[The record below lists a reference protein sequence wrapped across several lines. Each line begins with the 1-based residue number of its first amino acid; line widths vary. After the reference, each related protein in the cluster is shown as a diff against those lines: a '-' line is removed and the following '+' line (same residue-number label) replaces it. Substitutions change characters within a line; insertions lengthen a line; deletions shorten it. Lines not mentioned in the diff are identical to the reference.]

1 MPAIAFA
8 FKQLSDKVSGR
19 SNIKRIKAQ
28 RDHYAKK
35 SRMLDDRVREIDHFT
50 SHVIIPNLRETTE
63 NVNELIDAVET
74 WASMGG
80 AEDPDAMTEA
90 WDRVTSAIAQLKERD
105 DE

>member
-1 MPAIAFA
+1 MPAIGFTL
-8 FKQLSDKVSGR
+8 KQLSDKVSGR
-19 SNIKRIKAQ
+19 STIKKIKAQ

-35 SRMLDDRVREIDHFT
+35 SRMLDDQVCKIGHFI
-50 SHVIIPNLRETTE
+50 SHVIIPDLRETTE
-63 NVNELIDAVET
+63 HVNELIDAVET

-90 WDRVTSAIAQLKERD
+90 WDRVTSAIAQLKEQD